1 MKRKGSKTMKFLS
14 KINMGKASMIMT
26 ILSGILSLIGG
37 VASIVDAKQTAVETA
52 RETTQEYLD
61 KCAASAEKTE
71 EEA

>member
-1 MKRKGSKTMKFLS
+1 MKFLS

-37 VASIVDAKQTAVETA
+37 VASVVDAKQTAVETA
-52 RETTQEYLD
+52 RETTQEYLNN
-61 KCAASAEKTE
+61 CAAESEKTK

>member
-1 MKRKGSKTMKFLS
+1 MKFLS

-26 ILSGILSLIGG
+26 ILSGIMSLIGG
-37 VASIVDAKQTAVETA
+37 VASVIDAKQTAVETA

-61 KCAASAEKTE
+61 KCAATAEKTQ

>member
-1 MKRKGSKTMKFLS
+1 MKFLS